1 MNEVEWGTFTIQ
13 EIFNVVDGFYNKKPP
28 MTNGNLPFLG
38 ATENNNGITGFT
50 DIEIVKQWSKTGSSI
65 DNTIN
70 NKTFGPNWL
79 AVTNNGS
86 VGNVYFME
94 TTYTSSHDVTSLSLK
109 NKTINKAL
117 GLFLSC
123 ILREA
128 GKPFSYGRK
137 WRPKRMRTT
146 QIVLPLDKDK
156 KPNWD
161 YMEQYIVN
169 IMQNIEV
176 PELEPLKSSDT
187 DLHSVHW
194 KEFPIKTIS
203 EIIQSGHDWESYNR
217 VTGSQPFIGS
227 SALNNGITDYV
238 DSSNREK
245 YVGKNV
251 IGVNRNGSVGYAFYH
266 PYTAYFSGD
275 TRFIKI
281 ADFSNNINVNLFITT
296 MIMQQKDKYAYGY
309 KMGTKRLSS
318 QKIMLPVTNENIPD
332 WQFMEDY
339 IKSIS
344 NSKLI

>member
-1 MNEVEWGTFTIQ
+1 MNDRNTISIGLDTQTVFYQPTNYYTGQNIQVLSNTLLNREIALFLIPMIKIQLQNLSWG
-13 EIFNVVDGFYNKKPP
+13 GS
-28 MTNGNLPFLG
+28 G
-38 ATENNNGITGFT
+38 ATLSRLKAKRILLPITKDRT
-50 DIEIVKQWSKTGSSI
+50 
-65 DNTIN
+65 
-70 NKTFGPNWL
+70 PNW
-79 AVTNNGS
+79 N
-86 VGNVYFME
+86 
-94 TTYTSSHDVTSLSLK
+94 
-109 NKTINKAL
+109 
-117 GLFLSC
+117 
-123 ILREA
+123 
-128 GKPFSYGRK
+128 
-137 WRPKRMRTT
+137 
-146 QIVLPLDKDK
+146 
-156 KPNWD
+156 
-161 YMEQYIVN
+161 YMEQYTVN
-169 IMQNIEV
+169 IIKTIKV
-176 PELEPLKSSDT
+176 PELVPLKSSDT

-194 KEFPIKTIS
+194 KEFPIKAIS

-217 VTGSQPFIGS
+217 LTGTQPFIGS

-281 ADFSNNINVNLFITT
+281 ADFSDNIHVNLFITT

-318 QKIMLPVTNENIPD
+318 QKIMLPVTSENTPN

-344 NSKLI
+344 NSHLI